1 LSGVFAGF
9 FPALIAR
16 PRVVRGPSLP
26 PFNPKEASMTI
37 KHLLL
42 LCLTLLPL
50 SVAAQTLVNLNTA
63 DAATLARDLEGIGES
78 KARAIVEHRTRNGA
92 FRSVDELAL
101 VKGIGPKT
109 LELNRS
115 RLRVGAAAPQAKGVN
130 ATPSPARPAVKSG
143 SSAPAGA
150 SRAR

>member
-1 LSGVFAGF
+1 
-9 FPALIAR
+9 
-16 PRVVRGPSLP
+16 
-26 PFNPKEASMTI
+26 MTI
-37 KHLLL
+37 KHVLLL
-42 LCLTLLPL
+42 LLTLLPL
-50 SVAAQTLVNLNTA
+50 AGAAQTLVNLNTA

-115 RLRVGAAAPQAKGVN
+115 RLRVGPAASSAIGSGGAKAPARAAAKP
-130 ATPSPARPAVKSG
+130 G
-143 SSAPAGA
+143 SSAAAGA
-150 SRAR
+150 ATGAGRSR

>member
-1 LSGVFAGF
+1 
-9 FPALIAR
+9 
-16 PRVVRGPSLP
+16 
-26 PFNPKEASMTI
+26 MTI
-37 KHLLL
+37 KHVLLL
-42 LCLTLLPL
+42 LLTLLPL
-50 SVAAQTLVNLNTA
+50 AGAAQTLVNLNTA

-115 RLRVGAAAPQAKGVN
+115 RLRVGPAASAATGSGGAK
-130 ATPSPARPAVKSG
+130 APARATARAMAKPG
-143 SSAPAGA
+143 SSASAGA
-150 SRAR
+150 ATGTGRSR

>member
-1 LSGVFAGF
+1 
-9 FPALIAR
+9 
-16 PRVVRGPSLP
+16 
-26 PFNPKEASMTI
+26 MTI
-37 KHLLL
+37 KHVLLL
-42 LCLTLLPL
+42 LLTLLPL
-50 SVAAQTLVNLNTA
+50 AGAAQTLVNLNTA

-115 RLRVGAAAPQAKGVN
+115 RLRVGPAASSATGSGGAK
-130 ATPSPARPAVKSG
+130 APARASAPARATAKPG
-143 SSAPAGA
+143 SSAAAGA
-150 SRAR
+150 ATGAGRSR

>member
-1 LSGVFAGF
+1 MS
-9 FPALIAR
+9 
-16 PRVVRGPSLP
+16 
-26 PFNPKEASMTI
+26 I

-50 SVAAQTLVNLNTA
+50 AAAAETLVNLNTA

-115 RLRVGAAAPQAKGVN
+115 RLRVGAPPPQAKLANG
-130 ATPSPARPAVKSG
+130 TPSPARPAAKPG
-143 SSAPAGA
+143 SPTPARVN
-150 SRAR
+150 RAR

>member
-1 LSGVFAGF
+1 
-9 FPALIAR
+9 
-16 PRVVRGPSLP
+16 
-26 PFNPKEASMTI
+26 MTI
-37 KHLLL
+37 KHVLLL
-42 LCLTLLPL
+42 LLTLLPL
-50 SVAAQTLVNLNTA
+50 AGAAQTLVNLNTA

-115 RLRVGAAAPQAKGVN
+115 RLRVGPAASAATGSGGAKAPARAAAPARATAK
-130 ATPSPARPAVKSG
+130 PG
-143 SSAPAGA
+143 SSASSGAGSTA
-150 SRAR
+150 GRSR

>member
-1 LSGVFAGF
+1 MS
-9 FPALIAR
+9 
-16 PRVVRGPSLP
+16 
-26 PFNPKEASMTI
+26 I

-50 SVAAQTLVNLNTA
+50 AAAAQNFVNLNTA

-115 RLRVGAAAPQAKGVN
+115 RLRIGAVAPQAKLANG
-130 ATPSPARPAVKSG
+130 TPSPARPAAKSG
-143 SSAPAGA
+143 SSAPSGAG
-150 SRAR
+150 RVR

>member
-1 LSGVFAGF
+1 
-9 FPALIAR
+9 
-16 PRVVRGPSLP
+16 
-26 PFNPKEASMTI
+26 MTI

-42 LCLTLLPL
+42 LLLTVLPL
-50 SVAAQTLVNLNTA
+50 AGAAQTLVNLNTA

-115 RLRVGAAAPQAKGVN
+115 RLRVGPAVPQAAASKAAPKAGPNATSPAARKLERTGSERSPQAKTG
-130 ATPSPARPAVKSG
+130 R
-143 SSAPAGA
+143 
-150 SRAR
+150 